1 VLAKVMTMVRDDKM
15 ELAEAFNKVTE
26 DAMKAQQEAEAAA
39 PPTPEQAMAPAAMQ
53 AMAGPAAAMPAVQGP
68 SPSQANLGQLLNTL
82 RKGARV

>member
-1 VLAKVMTMVRDDKM
+1 
-15 ELAEAFNKVTE
+15 
-26 DAMKAQQEAEAAA
+26 MKAQQDEQQGAMG
-39 PPTPEQAMAPAAMQ
+39 PEQAMAPAAMQ